1 MDTIPSVRHLGI
13 IMDGNR
19 RWAKSKGMPA
29 LLGHQEGYANL
40 KKIIRHTFDS
50 GVEILTL
57 FAFSTENWKRPKNE
71 VDHLLSL
78 FTFAFSK
85 EMDDLMQQGLRVR
98 FIGDLTAFPQSLL
111 EAMHECMEKTSNNT
125 RGILNIAVNYGGRSE
140 IVQSIKDIV
149 KSGIAPEHITE
160 DTVSQYT
167 YTSDMPT
174 PDMIIRTS
182 GEYRLSGFLTWQSV
196 YSELYFTQ
204 KHWPEFSEQDLDAA
218 LVEYQNRQRRFG
230 S

>member
-1 MDTIPSVRHLGI
+1 
-13 IMDGNR
+13 MDGNR

-40 KKIIRHTFDS
+40 KKIIRHAFDS

-57 FAFSTENWKRPKNE
+57 FAFSSENWKRPKNE

-111 EAMHECMEKTSNNT
+111 EAMHECMEKTKDNT
-125 RGILNIAVNYGGRSE
+125 RGILNIAVNYGGRRE
-140 IVQSIKDIV
+140 IVKSIKDIV
-149 KSGIAPEHITE
+149 KSGIPPEQITE
-160 DTVSQYT
+160 DVVSQYT
-167 YTSDMPT
+167 YTSDIQA

-218 LVEYQNRQRRFG
+218 LVEFQNRQRRFG